1 MRLLNPIISN
11 YGFEEIK
18 DLIIY
23 DLNTKWETVKNN
35 NDKSIRFL
43 ESFWF
48 YLQTE
53 TILYANNL
61 ISSLEQTNTDNL
73 KFELYKDNHIQS
85 YDDKL
90 ISLLVNFHNIPEKF
104 EVALELLVKYALS
117 SELVFTKVLKVFKQS
132 FTFERYS
139 FEYDYKTQIQLFEF
153 LYSKIEKNPILYSK
167 IILYISDKYLI
178 DCYQYNEGGDG
189 NKIYFG
195 QMFIVLSDA
204 QKKFREKLFNF
215 IFTCYKNDM
224 LKNDVHDF
232 FERHHYSHYNEREK
246 RVITFDKN
254 LVIPFFI
261 ENFKNSSFR
270 EASIIKKYTRTL
282 DYSKIKYSKKVK
294 DLISSKEYILWSKLD
309 KKFERDENFLED
321 FSNYSFDDYNEFL
334 KSLKVISENKY
345 NNYHCI
351 ESIISP
357 VSDVFQNLAS
367 NDFDIFILVLDEIF
381 KYEYSERL
389 YFRKILSSIEYD
401 DSKIQQL
408 KTVFKKSNKTE
419 GLLLELFLRTPPEL
433 TNIDDYNCVFSLIEK
448 KDFTNIYFLDDLLHK
463 LEFLDIDINKEI
475 EKLLDLLIEK
485 TKLHEY
491 LNIDDRF
498 FEIIHEKYQSTFI
511 SSLSKIEFLY
521 LYFDNQR
528 RHFDYDLNVLKIIL
542 SYNSNFII
550 DLLKF
555 NFDEK
560 DYLSRRDF
568 DDNNFKILWELPNYD
583 VIFDNMINYLM
594 KFKSVFVHGASE
606 FSKAFKGNDQKEI
619 DFLQR
624 KLGSSNDNKMIE
636 LIFNIVTTVYRD
648 KMLDFLKIILD
659 KGCDIELFKRLDF
672 YTSAGVTMGSRLP
685 NMQFELSQ
693 YEKVKGFLVNQK
705 IINYYEFIEL
715 IERNIM
721 YSKMSIERERKDE
734 FVSEWD

>member
-1 MRLLNPIISN
+1 M
-11 YGFEEIK
+11 
-18 DLIIY
+18 
-23 DLNTKWETVKNN
+23 
-35 NDKSIRFL
+35 
-43 ESFWF
+43 
-48 YLQTE
+48 
-53 TILYANNL
+53 
-61 ISSLEQTNTDNL
+61 
-73 KFELYKDNHIQS
+73 
-85 YDDKL
+85 
-90 ISLLVNFHNIPEKF
+90 
-104 EVALELLVKYALS
+104 
-117 SELVFTKVLKVFKQS
+117 
-132 FTFERYS
+132 
-139 FEYDYKTQIQLFEF
+139 
-153 LYSKIEKNPILYSK
+153 
-167 IILYISDKYLI
+167 
-178 DCYQYNEGGDG
+178 
-189 NKIYFG
+189 
-195 QMFIVLSDA
+195 
-204 QKKFREKLFNF
+204 
-215 IFTCYKNDM
+215 
-224 LKNDVHDF
+224 
-232 FERHHYSHYNEREK
+232 
-246 RVITFDKN
+246 
-254 LVIPFFI
+254 
-261 ENFKNSSFR
+261 
-270 EASIIKKYTRTL
+270 
-282 DYSKIKYSKKVK
+282 
-294 DLISSKEYILWSKLD
+294 
-309 KKFERDENFLED
+309 
-321 FSNYSFDDYNEFL
+321 
-334 KSLKVISENKY
+334 
-345 NNYHCI
+345 
-351 ESIISP
+351 
-357 VSDVFQNLAS
+357 
-367 NDFDIFILVLDEIF
+367 
-381 KYEYSERL
+381 
-389 YFRKILSSIEYD
+389 SSIEYD

>member
-1 MRLLNPIISN
+1 M
-11 YGFEEIK
+11 
-18 DLIIY
+18 
-23 DLNTKWETVKNN
+23 
-35 NDKSIRFL
+35 
-43 ESFWF
+43 
-48 YLQTE
+48 
-53 TILYANNL
+53 
-61 ISSLEQTNTDNL
+61 
-73 KFELYKDNHIQS
+73 
-85 YDDKL
+85 
-90 ISLLVNFHNIPEKF
+90 
-104 EVALELLVKYALS
+104 
-117 SELVFTKVLKVFKQS
+117 
-132 FTFERYS
+132 
-139 FEYDYKTQIQLFEF
+139 
-153 LYSKIEKNPILYSK
+153 
-167 IILYISDKYLI
+167 
-178 DCYQYNEGGDG
+178 
-189 NKIYFG
+189 
-195 QMFIVLSDA
+195 
-204 QKKFREKLFNF
+204 
-215 IFTCYKNDM
+215 
-224 LKNDVHDF
+224 
-232 FERHHYSHYNEREK
+232 
-246 RVITFDKN
+246 
-254 LVIPFFI
+254 
-261 ENFKNSSFR
+261 
-270 EASIIKKYTRTL
+270 
-282 DYSKIKYSKKVK
+282 
-294 DLISSKEYILWSKLD
+294 D

-693 YEKVKGFLVNQK
+693 YEKVKGFLIKQK